1 MENRRLGWNV
11 SKLELGFALQSFKDK
26 TVLLTRD
33 WLYYTLGSC
42 YFWGRKVRLKSF
54 VQLSRRIL
62 STPFVKPVSVTWF
75 LGHMQHLA
83 IWPLPPLAM
92 FLVLFLFPISNVSD
106 LAAYKRD
113 MCEYVYVCVFKSL
126 HLFAWTQTP
135 ICVPEVMKKR
145 EKKKL
150 DWGFWKFYPIGKR
163 KSRNPYQLSYLVIK
177 VVRHEIGTDGI
188 KIARLI
194 SFSWILLRVSWKSL

>member
-1 MENRRLGWNV
+1 M
-11 SKLELGFALQSFKDK
+11 
-26 TVLLTRD
+26 
-33 WLYYTLGSC
+33 
-42 YFWGRKVRLKSF
+42 RLKSF

-106 LAAYKRD
+106 LAACKRD

-126 HLFAWTQTP
+126 HLFA
-135 ICVPEVMKKR
+135 
-145 EKKKL
+145 
-150 DWGFWKFYPIGKR
+150 
-163 KSRNPYQLSYLVIK
+163 
-177 VVRHEIGTDGI
+177 
-188 KIARLI
+188 
-194 SFSWILLRVSWKSL
+194 